1 MTGVLGI
8 APRGK
13 ISCRRP
19 FLTLRSGVLRH
30 VRDGAVG
37 QHLARLSQTERSRG
51 RSRGWIH
58 RLPQLAN
65 FARAPTDGM
74 DDVRRVAAECVPH
87 RQPRWIILGDPDA
100 ASCIFPRT
108 FRGRS
113 MPLVC
118 AAGTS
123 DIPRRWIA
131 EDQKLDRPHAMTVP
145 TIPARLERGAGS
157 MGGSRGVARP
167 VHGGP
172 PGA

>member
-1 MTGVLGI
+1 GGNFRPA
-8 APRGK
+8 APPGLAF
-13 ISCRRP
+13 SRRP
-19 FLTLRSGVLRH
+19 GFTVSRRGGVAQR
-30 VRDGAVG
+30 
-37 QHLARLSQTERSRG
+37 LARLAHTTGRSPG
-51 RSRGWIH
+51 RSRGWIT

-74 DDVRRVAAECVPH
+74 DDVRRVVAERVPR
-87 RQPRWIILGDPDA
+87 RQPRWINCRLQTPL
-100 ASCIFPRT
+100 ASSQT
-108 FRGRS
+108 SAFRGRP